1 MPAQKGRVGKQ
12 TVPNAVLLPRIPVRV
27 EQEPQPTEKEETYFF
42 SSRAGWVLSL
52 EDTNCDISAFILYY
66 ELDYQI
72 RALDN
77 KGCNDIHMKVDILM
91 IFKVDPRVS
100 PWSSEVMEQ

>member
-42 SSRAGWVLSL
+42 FLQSWLS
-52 EDTNCDISAFILYY
+52 AQFRR
-66 ELDYQI
+66 YQ
-72 RALDN
+72 L
-77 KGCNDIHMKVDILM
+77 
-91 IFKVDPRVS
+91 
-100 PWSSEVMEQ
+100 